1 MYRGPSPS
9 MLVDMRKHTR
19 SLILGASAIIAF
31 GTLSAC
37 SGSSTTQATS
47 APSTAAPTS
56 AAVDENFPASARYIA
71 DMPMKDG
78 RTMTLGVAVDGEKVV
93 GYACDGSKDE
103 AWFFGKQNGGA
114 VDITG
119 KFQDNLKAEVAGT
132 DGNAV
137 VGDLT
142 MDGVAYHFSA
152 PQVADPA
159 GMYTADLDGVR
170 ASWVVR
176 SDNTATGVQFN
187 GGISGRDF
195 EQAELQQ
202 LKDFQFRNAVR
213 NKRILQQAAQL
224 QLGSFTSTING
235 KPVTAKLVTGN
246 TTFG

>member
-1 MYRGPSPS
+1 MYRGRVRSI
-9 MLVDMRKHTR
+9 LVYMRKHTR
-19 SLILGASAIIAF
+19 SLILGASAIVAF
-31 GTLSAC
+31 STLSAC
-37 SGSSTTQATS
+37 SGSSTTEANPSPSS
-47 APSTAAPTS
+47 APATTAVT
-56 AAVDENFPASARYIA
+56 DDFPDSARYIA

-78 RTMTLGVAVDGEKVV
+78 KTMTLGVAVDGEKVV
-93 GYACDGSKDE
+93 AYACDGSKDE
-103 AWFFGKQNGGA
+103 AWFFGKQDNGA
-114 VDITG
+114 LDITG
-119 KFQDNLKAEVAGT
+119 KFQDTLKAEVAGT
-132 DGNAV
+132 DGNTV
-137 VGDLT
+137 EGDLT

-159 GMYTADLDGVR
+159 GMYTAELDGVR

-187 GGISGRDF
+187 GGITGRDF

-202 LKDFQFRNAVR
+202 LKDVQFRNSVR